1 MGRNLL
7 QRPTNVWQRYSN
19 SSSSVSPIISVR
31 LHEGGSGKDCEVC
44 FDQWNSFSKEAFQKE
59 LGHLPE
65 RTVQK
70 YKQLYEKEVSKRANS
85 DNYIN
90 ITTLPLK
97 NEDDHLLWENTWTP
111 KSRSTYVH
119 FSYST
124 YR

>member
-1 MGRNLL
+1 MKYALINGTASARRHFN
-7 QRPTNVWQRYSN
+7 
-19 SSSSVSPIISVR
+19 
-31 LHEGGSGKDCEVC
+31 
-44 FDQWNSFSKEAFQKE
+44 KE

-65 RTVQK
+65 STVQK
-70 YKQLYEKEVSKRANS
+70 YKQLCEKEVSARANS
-85 DNYIN
+85 DNFIN
-90 ITTLPLK
+90 ISTLPPK